1 MKYLSIFI
9 FLVVNAL
16 TLKAQDPNL
25 ANQYLQD
32 GEYEKAAVLF
42 EKLYQ
47 VQEVND
53 YYFEKYVEC
62 LSNLNQFEK
71 SETVIQKR
79 LKKNPKEVNL
89 YVSLGE
95 LYEKQNKEA
104 EAKALYQKAIDKMTD
119 DRYFITKLAN
129 AFTNLSKFDYAI
141 ATYEKGGALTKDK
154 TAFAYNVADLYRN
167 KGDNAPK
174 MIENYLNALQANPS
188 YINNLKMIFQRYLGE
203 SDYLELQTQL
213 YTRVQEKPDATDYID
228 LLSWV
233 FLQRK
238 DYKNAF
244 RQAKAL
250 DKQLDEN
257 GGRVFQIAETANA
270 DKDFEAAIIGYEYI
284 VVDKGS
290 TSTYFFDSKRKLLD
304 CRRKKIVE
312 KQDYTQEDL
321 RTLEREY
328 EAFITEQGRSRMTA
342 NIMMNLAD
350 LEAFYL
356 KDQQKAIEL
365 LKEVI
370 AFPGIDRTIQ
380 AQAKLSLGDFYLI
393 GGEIWES
400 TLLYSQVDKDF
411 KDDILGH
418 EARFRNAKLS
428 YYNGD
433 FEWAQS
439 QFTVLKSSTSK
450 LISNDAIDLSVFLM
464 DNTGLDTIT
473 KPMELYTQAELL
485 IYQNKYEEAFMKFDS
500 IKTQFPNHSL
510 EDDLYWLEGNV
521 YRKKQEFAKAIDM
534 YQKILDTYKDGIRAD
549 NALYA
554 MAQTYDGPL
563 HDPKKAQT
571 LYERLFMEFS
581 GSVFAVD
588 ARKEFRRLRGDK
600 LE

>member
-1 MKYLSIFI
+1 MRYF
-9 FLVVNAL
+9 FLFVFVLLNTFLA
-16 TLKAQDPNL
+16 KAQDPNL
-25 ANQYLQD
+25 AIQYLQD
-32 GEYEKAAVLF
+32 GEYEKAASMF

-47 VQEVND
+47 AQEVND

-62 LSNLNQFEK
+62 LSNLNQYEK
-71 SETVIQKR
+71 CEAVLNKR

-89 YVSLGE
+89 YVSIGE
-95 LYEKQNKEA
+95 LYEKQDKDA
-104 EAKALYQKAIDKMTD
+104 EAKAFYQKSVDKMSD
-119 DRYFITKLAN
+119 DRYFTTKLAT
-129 AFTNLSKFDYAI
+129 AFTNLSKFDFAI
-141 ATYEKGGALTKDK
+141 ATYEKGTQLTKDK
-154 TAFAYNVADLYRN
+154 FVYAYNIADLYRN

-174 MIENYLNALQANPS
+174 MLENYLNSLQANPS
-188 YINNLKMIFQRYLGE
+188 YINNLKMIFQRYLAE
-203 SDYLELQTQL
+203 SDFPELQAQL
-213 YTRVQEKPDATDYID
+213 YARVQEKPEATDFID

-250 DKQLDEN
+250 DKQLEEN

-270 DKDFEAAIIGYEYI
+270 DRDYDAAIAGYEYI
-284 VVDKGS
+284 IAEKGN
-290 TSTYFFDSKRKLLD
+290 TSTYFYDSKRKLLD
-304 CRRKKIVE
+304 CRRNKIIE
-312 KQDYTQEDL
+312 KQDYTQLDL
-321 RTLEREY
+321 QTLEKEY
-328 EAFITEQGRSRMTA
+328 ETFAAEQGRNRLTA
-342 NIMMNLAD
+342 SILMNLAD

-356 KDQQKAIEL
+356 KNQDKAIEI

-370 AFPGIDRTIQ
+370 AFPSIDAKTLAR
-380 AQAKLSLGDFYLI
+380 AKLSLGDFYLI
-393 GGEIWES
+393 KGEIWES

-411 KDDILGH
+411 KDDALGN

-439 QFTVLKSSTSK
+439 QFTVLKGSTDK

-473 KPMELYTQAELL
+473 KPMELYAQAELL
-485 IYQNKYEEAFMKFDS
+485 IFQNKYDEAFVKLDS
-500 IKTQFPNHSL
+500 IKTSYPNHTL
-510 EDDLYWLEGNV
+510 EDDLLWLEGNV
-521 YRKKQEFAKAIDM
+521 YQKKQNFAKAIDT
-534 YQKILDTYKDGIRAD
+534 YQKILDNFKDGIRAD

-554 MAQTYDGPL
+554 MAKLYDGPL
-563 HDPKKAQT
+563 HDPQKAQT
-571 LYERLFMEFS
+571 LYERVFMEFS

-600 LE
+600 LQ